1 MYVYVLLDKRGVVK
15 DFEKTD
21 DESATWK
28 MKFYDD
34 KETNTELEKQG
45 YIKTFLTSSWFKTF
59 ETYYDLFTFDSNA
72 LRLPTNVP
80 SVSNDELQSQI
91 INQDEKINNLTAN
104 NQTIIKQNSEIVQ
117 LLKNKLVNREEI
129 TK

>member
-21 DESATWK
+21 DESATWQ

-34 KETNTELEKQG
+34 KETNVELEKQG
-45 YIKTFLTSSWFKTF
+45 YVKTFLTSSWFKTF
-59 ETYYDLFTFDSNA
+59 EIYYDLFTFDSNA

-80 SVSNDELQSQI
+80 SISNDELQSQI

-117 LLKNKLVNREEI
+117 LLKNKLVNGEEI

>member
-21 DESATWK
+21 DESATWQ

-34 KETNTELEKQG
+34 KETNVELEKQG

-80 SVSNDELQSQI
+80 SISNDELQSQI